1 MKSLWR
7 TPLFRIIGSGTG
19 KGIGLVLSLARR
31 NSYNLLFTLPK
42 DLKFFPSQYFIY

>member
-7 TPLFRIIGSGTG
+7 TPLFWIVGSGTG

-31 NSYNLLFTLPK
+31 NSCDLLSTVPE
-42 DLKFFPSQYFIY
+42 DLRNFPSQHFMY